1 MTEPD
6 SPAGAAPAAP
16 PPARP
21 VPSPK
26 RASAWPRWALALAV
40 IGVIVA
46 IVFVVLLAPYFQA
59 RTDDA
64 YVEGDVVTVA
74 PKVPGYVVQLDVDDN
89 SRFKAGERLLQIDE
103 RDYRNAVA
111 AAEGDLANAQAARA
125 EIAALLAQQT
135 HVIAAARAALPGDRA
150 QLTFAR
156 QQVDRYRTLQ
166 GGYGSVEHLQQTQ
179 ADSGQRDSTLEKDT
193 AEANVAETEVNVL
206 RTKLKEADAEV
217 ARRSAALAQARL
229 NLAYTRISA
238 NFDGTVANRIVRAGD
253 YVQPG
258 QALLSEVPLRV
269 YVIANYKETQ
279 VGRMRVG
286 QRVSIHVDALP
297 GQTFRGHIDSFQRG
311 TGSRFALLPPENATG
326 NFVKV
331 VQRVPVKILFDAP
344 TEQLRRVA
352 PGMSVETDVSS
363 EADAPAR
370 AGGA

>member
-1 MTEPD
+1 MTERP
-6 SPAGAAPAAP
+6 PTTGATPTAP
-16 PPARP
+16 PPATPPAPPRRQG
-21 VPSPK
+21 VV
-26 RASAWPRWALALAV
+26 PRWALGLAVVGILAALAL
-40 IGVIVA
+40 G
-46 IVFVVLLAPYFQA
+46 VLLTPYFQA

-64 YVEGDVVTVA
+64 YVEADVVTVA
-74 PKVPGYVVQLDVDDN
+74 PKVPGYVVVLDVDDN
-89 SRFKAGERLLQIDE
+89 AHFRSGERLLQIDE

-111 AAEGDLANAQAARA
+111 AAEGDLANAQATRA

-156 QQVDRYRTLQ
+156 QQVDRYRALQ

-193 AEANVAETEVNVL
+193 AETGVAQTQVNVL
-206 RTKLKEADAEV
+206 QARLKQADAQM
-217 ARRSAALAQARL
+217 AQRSAALAQARL
-229 NLAYTRISA
+229 NLAYTRIAA

-279 VGRMRVG
+279 VGRMHVG

-344 TEQLRRVA
+344 SDQLRRVA
-352 PGMSVETDVSS
+352 PGMSVETDVSG